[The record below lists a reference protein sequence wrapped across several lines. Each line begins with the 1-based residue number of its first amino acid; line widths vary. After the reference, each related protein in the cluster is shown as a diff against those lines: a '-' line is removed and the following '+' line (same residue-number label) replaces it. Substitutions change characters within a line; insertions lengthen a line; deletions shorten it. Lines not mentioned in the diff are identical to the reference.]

1 MHRTAQSLL
10 MVRELQDVEVVAPD
24 EACFE
29 CEVSMP
35 VTKAP
40 VWTLNRE
47 TLQPGP
53 RVLLEKM
60 GTVHRLTLRQTST
73 DMTGTVQFISGKAK
87 STANL
92 VVKSKC
98 FE

>member
-1 MHRTAQSLL
+1 
-10 MVRELQDVEVVAPD
+10 MVCELQDVEVAAPD

-35 VTKAP
+35 VTKP
-40 VWTLNRE
+40 VWTLNGE
-47 TLQPGP
+47 SLQPSP

-60 GTVHRLTLRQTST
+60 GTVHRLTLRQTSA
-73 DMTGTVQFISGKAK
+73 DMSGVVQFTSGKAK

-92 VVKSKC
+92 VVKGDL
-98 FE
+98 